1 MAAINDSR
9 VSFDGN
15 GGPVITDDKNKKRN
29 YNVTCKYNRKLMR
42 LRLEI
47 EEWMDGKL
55 RVIFDCEDGEDYDI
69 EVDIDNV
76 LLLDETERY
85 SNLKD
90 LLRDASKPTDD
101 FIKELLE
108 RIKCL

>member
-15 GGPVITDDKNKKRN
+15 GTPIITEDKSKKRN

-47 EEWMDGKL
+47 EEWMDGEL
-55 RVIFDCEDGEDYDI
+55 RVIFDCEEGEDYDI
-69 EVDIDNV
+69 EVDIDDV
-76 LLLDETERY
+76 LLLEEAERF
-85 SNLKD
+85 SFLKE
-90 LLRDASKPTDD
+90 LLRNASKPTDD

-108 RIKCL
+108 RIKSL